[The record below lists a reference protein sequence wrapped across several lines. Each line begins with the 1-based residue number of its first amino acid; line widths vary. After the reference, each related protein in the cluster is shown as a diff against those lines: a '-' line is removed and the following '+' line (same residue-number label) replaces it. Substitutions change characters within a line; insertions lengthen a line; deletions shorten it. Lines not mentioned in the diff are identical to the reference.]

1 MHISH
6 SIQLIWLK
14 KQERQEFHKNKAIYS
29 KLHVTVMAMDMLQQV
44 GFPPNYLT
52 SLSIYMVLLL
62 REVKPKSF
70 DDLEVVKVAD

>member
-29 KLHVTVMAMDMLQQV
+29 KLHVTVMDMLQQV
-44 GFPPNYLT
+44 GFPPGYLT
-52 SLSIYMVLLL
+52 ALSMYMVLLL
-62 REVKPKSF
+62 RELSPKV
-70 DDLEVVKVAD
+70 LTI

>member
-29 KLHVTVMAMDMLQQV
+29 KHHVTVMAMDMLQQV
-44 GFPPNYLT
+44 AFPPNYLT
-52 SLSIYMVLLL
+52 SLSMYMVLHL
-62 REVKPKSF
+62 RELIPKV
-70 DDLEVVKVAD
+70 LTI